1 MIILPRQARDK
12 HRETSKKSTV
22 FSQSPR
28 AAQSPR
34 SPSSRHASG
43 WDTSSPSTGTPCQ
56 PMQQDEVNPAYNP
69 DDSPAQ
75 AGQGQSQTDH
85 ALASTSV
92 GGDGPAVSTREEG
105 TLPAP
110 PSPSASPLPSS
121 SSSSMSTAAEF
132 RDSPSQ
138 MEASGKQAEAAEAA
152 DAAEVFEQEL
162 AVGAGSSADV
172 AVPVGGG
179 TVEWCWV
186 LKGGATSND
195 DLSFSVV
202 YIPGAKNGKQVYRAS
217 RDTEVSQ
224 TTKPASQPAALLTA
238 GCAALAAPPAPA
250 AAAASLQ
257 LRFNPHTHRL
267 TQIHPPGI
275 SLSAVGARP
284 RVLTHA
290 DCGGRGAESHGIID
304 GFV

>member
-1 MIILPRQARDK
+1 MFFVRFDAKMIILPRQARDK

-224 TTKPASQPAALLTA
+224 TTKPASQLP
-238 GCAALAAPPAPA
+238 C
-250 AAAASLQ
+250 
-257 LRFNPHTHRL
+257 
-267 TQIHPPGI
+267 
-275 SLSAVGARP
+275 
-284 RVLTHA
+284 
-290 DCGGRGAESHGIID
+290 
-304 GFV
+304 